1 MKAFLALALLP
12 FVCAAQQPH
21 QEEIQRAII
30 DLDRRSADFSASH
43 PPASDPLQPHVGRPL
58 HPDPVIARE
67 LQPYERMR
75 MAEKQHVLRLP
86 PPVVQQKAAKP
97 LPLPGGPQPGV
108 DPVTPPGLRD

>member
-1 MKAFLALALLP
+1 MRLLLVLALFPLAC
-12 FVCAAQQPH
+12 FAQQPH

-43 PPASDPLQPHVGRPL
+43 PPLQPHVGRPL
-58 HPDPVIARE
+58 HPDPIIARE

-75 MAEKQHVLRLP
+75 MAEQHILRLP
-86 PPVVQQKAAKP
+86 PPVVQEKREKP
-97 LPLPGGPQPGV
+97 LPLPGGPRPGV